1 MVRPGV
7 VTDDTKTYLY
17 LDPGKFL
24 RQVFSMWNPDVAL
37 GTVTHE
43 YIGYLLPMGPFYWLC
58 SVLHVPLWVAQ
69 RLWLGGI
76 LFAAGAGVLFL
87 CRTLKLRGPGTL
99 VAAMAFMLSP
109 YFLQY
114 AGRISVI
121 LLPWAGLPWMVGLA
135 ALALR
140 RGGWKYPALFAL
152 VVALV
157 SGINASSVLY
167 AGLAPVLWLIYAVTV
182 EREARWLDA
191 GWVAVKIAG
200 LSLLV
205 CLWWIT
211 GLQIEAAYGVNTLK
225 FTETVKATSETS
237 TASEVLRGLG
247 YWYFYGGD
255 RDGPWTFSS
264 VVYTQYLWVIGV
276 SFLLPALSFLAAIF
290 LRWRTRAYFVALIVV
305 GVVLSVG
312 AHPFDSPTVVGGL
325 AQVVH
330 DRDHGRAGD
339 AVDRPCDPAGGPRDG
354 DAARRRRER
363 PLAPVVLGGPGDN
376 GRAGRPRG
384 GQQPGHLQRRHHRQR
399 HDAAGTGPDLPPA
412 GCRLPQLGPPEH
424 EGARDPGRRFCR
436 LQLGQHRGHARGGA
450 PRPALRHP
458 GAADHGFHGDGG
470 HAVCDRRA
478 RSRRAPSSGTAWRRW
493 PG

>member
-1 MVRPGV
+1 M
-7 VTDDTKTYLY
+7 
-17 LDPGKFL
+17 
-24 RQVFSMWNPDVAL
+24 
-37 GTVTHE
+37 THE

-58 SVLHVPLWVAQ
+58 SALHVPLWVAQ

-121 LLPWAGLPWMVGLA
+121 LLPWAGLPWMVALA

-167 AGLAPVLWLIYAVTV
+167 AGLAPVLWLVYAVAV
-182 EREARWLDA
+182 EREARWVDA
-191 GWVAVKIAG
+191 AWVAAKIAG

-276 SFLLPALSFLAAIF
+276 SFLLPALAFLSAIF
-290 LRWRTRAYFVALIVV
+290 LEWRTRAYFVALVVV

-312 AHPFDSPTVVGGL
+312 AHPFDSPTVVGGWLKSFMTGTTAGL
-325 AQVVH
+325 AMRST
-330 DRDHGRAGD
+330 DRAT
-339 AVDRPCDPAGGPRDG
+339 
-354 DAARRRRER
+354 
-363 PLAPVVLGGPGDN
+363 PLVVLGTAMLLGAGASALWRRWSWAGMATH
-376 GRAGRPRG
+376 GRAGRPGG

-399 HDAAGTGPDLPPA
+399 HDAAGAGPGLSPAGRQLPRTRSTRARGCSGSRATILPSTTGATPWTRPRRRSSTGPTPS
-412 GCRLPQLGPPEH
+412 RSSRSW
-424 EGARDPGRRFCR
+424 ARWRRRTCCTR
-436 LQLGQHRGHARGGA
+436 STS
-450 PRPALRHP
+450 P
-458 GAADHGFHGDGG
+458 
-470 HAVCDRRA
+470 
-478 RSRRAPSSGTAWRRW
+478 SRRAPSSGTAWRPW